1 MPEDNAEGGARDV
14 KFDDL
19 PRLVVLVLVL
29 VPEWR
34 EEAEGKVSA
43 TT

>member
-19 PRLVVLVLVL
+19 PRLVVLVLV
-29 VPEWR
+29 PEWR